1 MTPKTMRVRADH
13 RLVISDE
20 TSSPAER
27 LKRVR
32 GLVQE
37 LAQLAA

>member
-1 MTPKTMRVRADH
+1 MRVRSDH
-13 RLVISDE
+13 RLVISAE
-20 TSSPAER
+20 TKGPADR